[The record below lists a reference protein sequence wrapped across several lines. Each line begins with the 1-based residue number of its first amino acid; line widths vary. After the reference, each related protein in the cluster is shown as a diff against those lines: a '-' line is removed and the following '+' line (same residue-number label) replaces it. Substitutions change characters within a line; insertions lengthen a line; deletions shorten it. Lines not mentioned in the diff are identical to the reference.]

1 MPSPWHDSVVQLAEL
16 DPQSIVGVLRD
27 ILHEPIPV
35 GVPVVV
41 APKNFNDRPSQD
53 FDCDAVLIAGPHH
66 DPVRGIILEA
76 QRTLAADKRRVFAK
90 YAAELWVLLG
100 CPVDVV
106 VICQDEKTAAFY
118 ERPFQTSLPGYTHT
132 PRPLHPASVSVIT
145 DPGQM
150 AADPGRAVLSAAFH
164 GDKPGVAEAFITGM
178 QLLDDRGAVYNEIG
192 IGLATLPAR
201 RRMEEL
207 MATKWLVNSDFAKKH
222 FGEGVAEG
230 IAEGQAAGQVAG
242 EAEAIRLFLQGRG
255 IPVSPQ
261 QRTKIESCT
270 DIDQLRTWA
279 SRAATI
285 TSASQLFA

>member
-1 MPSPWHDSVVQLAEL
+1 MPSAWHDSVVRLAEL
-16 DPQSIVGVLRD
+16 NPQSIVGVLRD
-27 ILHEPIPV
+27 ILREPIPA

-76 QRTLAADKRRVFAK
+76 QRAAVEGKRQVFAK
-90 YAAELWVLLG
+90 YAAQLWALLG

-118 ERPFQTSLPGYTHT
+118 ERPFRTSLPGYIHT
-132 PRPLHPASVSVIT
+132 PRPLHPASVPAIT

-150 AADPGRAVLSAAFH
+150 AADPGRAVLSVAFH
-164 GDKPGVAEAFITGM
+164 GDKPGVAEAFLNGM
-178 QLLDDRGAVYNEIG
+178 RMLHDQGTLYNEIG

-222 FGEGVAEG
+222 YGEGKTEG
-230 IAEGQAAGQVAG
+230 KTEGQAAG
-242 EAEAIRLFLQGRG
+242 EADAIRLVLQARG
-255 IPVSPQ
+255 IPVSPE
-261 QRTKIESCT
+261 QRSRIDSCT
-270 DIDQLRTWA
+270 DIEQLRTWVT
-279 SRAATI
+279 RAVTI
-285 TSASQLFA
+285 SDASQLFG